1 MKLSLAE
8 PKYLKEPVSIISELV
23 NEGRFTINE
32 DGMELVAMDPANV
45 AMIVFKL
52 LSSTFVE
59 YNVKE
64 KKEIVINLANL
75 KQILRRASPND
86 ALSLDIDENKLI
98 VKLSGN
104 TTRTFS
110 LPLLDFDEKEQKI
123 PSLEFPVM
131 VNLNSTD
138 LDNAIEDASIVAES
152 VSLIAEQ
159 KKFTIQAEGDLNQAK
174 IEMTSNENMNIK
186 ITGSEKKILSKYSIE
201 YLKKMISASK
211 ISDKVTI
218 EFNKDYPLRLS
229 YTEIDKMN
237 LTFILAPRVENE

>member
-1 MKLSLAE
+1 
-8 PKYLKEPVSIISELV
+8 
-23 NEGRFTINE
+23 
-32 DGMELVAMDPANV
+32 MDPANV